1 MNWEDTFQKFAKSN
15 VQFSLLVILLVLYLV
30 TKHIFFAI
38 LTLLSF
44 ILMLASEVYFGVKKH
59 GIRHEIMD
67 TIVAIIFALVV
78 WYGAS
83 FLLNTS
89 SPISAVVSCSM
100 LPAIQRGDLIIV
112 QGVSDYAAYELNI
125 TQADYS
131 ALLGHSEAVHGDK
144 ILSVKGSVF
153 SFCQA
158 APDDPFCYDFATKP
172 EEFSESRGNFVFQY
186 GRCQRRIGADV
197 YKEEPCIMNVS
208 YKNKTYPIKLSHD
221 IIVYQPNPNDVF
233 ALYGDIIHRAY
244 FKLNVDGKTYYL
256 TKGDNNNLLDIQYY
270 SYYYERGN
278 MPVPADR
285 VKGKDLFQIP
295 FLGYYK
301 LFLSMMFS
309 EDPQCNTI
317 LIYPHE

>member
-59 GIRHEIMD
+59 GIRHEIID

-112 QGVSDYAAYELNI
+112 QGVSDYSAYELNI

-158 APDDPFCYDFATKP
+158 APDDPFCYEFATKP

-270 SYYYERGN
+270 SYYYEMGN
-278 MPVPADR
+278 TPVPADR
-285 VKGKDLFQIP
+285 VKGKDLFQVP

>member
-1 MNWEDTFQKFAKSN
+1 MNLEEAFRKFEKSN
-15 VQFSLLVILLVLYLV
+15 VQFSLLIVLLVLYLV
-30 TKHIFFAI
+30 TRHILFGV

-44 ILMLASEVYFGVKKH
+44 IVMLASEVYFGVKKH
-59 GIRHEIMD
+59 GFRYEIID
-67 TIVAIIFALVV
+67 TIFAVIFALVV

-83 FLLNTS
+83 FLLNTP

-112 QGVSDYAAYELNI
+112 QGVGNYTAYELNI
-125 TQADYS
+125 SKQDYN
-131 ALLGHSEAVHGDK
+131 ALLGYSRAVHGDK
-144 ILSVKGSVF
+144 IISVKGSVF

-172 EEFSESRGNFVFQY
+172 EEFSESRGNFVFNY
-186 GRCQRRIGADV
+186 GKCQRRIGANV
-197 YKEEPCIMNVS
+197 YKEEPCIINVS

-221 IIVYQPNPNDVF
+221 IVVYQPNQNDVF
-233 ALYGDIIHRAY
+233 ALYGDIIHRAL
-244 FKLNVDGKTYYL
+244 FKLNSDGKTYYL

-278 MPVPADR
+278 TPVPVEH
-285 VKGKDLFQIP
+285 VKGKDVFQIP

-301 LFLSMMFS
+301 LFLSMMFK
-309 EDPQCNTI
+309 EDTQCNTI
-317 LIYPHE
+317 LFYPHE